1 MTAVRHSR
9 GGPERVHRIGGAPTW
24 LRVAL
29 LALVGLLPAV
39 DASAWWNTSWSH
51 RRKLT
56 LNNTAPGATAQ
67 TAFPVLIVLDSLNV
81 RIDYGKTQNAGQ
93 DLRFVDDDDTTLLA
107 HEIEKWDESGNS
119 SVWVRVPLVN
129 ASNTDFI
136 WVYYGNPTVGD
147 GQNPT
152 GVWDVD
158 FKLVHHLR
166 ETSGVHVD
174 STSNPNDSFVVDVA
188 AQGSAAGQ
196 INGADSFS
204 TAGCVPS
211 AATCDNIDV
220 LDNATLDVGAA
231 ESMTVEAWIRTPT
244 AGVAQHIA
252 VKEAPGGVGTGF
264 DFLVW
269 SSNQARFGV
278 TNSGLVPTD
287 VTVMGGS
294 VADNA
299 WHYVVGRW
307 TRSSSTANVFVDGV
321 LAGTASN
328 GVYAASPMSNTQPF
342 RIGERGDANA
352 GGLNFNGT
360 IDEVRF
366 SKAATPRSDSW
377 IRAQYDSMRDS
388 GVGLVGPFVSYGPEA
403 AQCCG
408 LGVTQTTDAV
418 DSTTTTITVN
428 GPNRFDLRF
437 NVATGAGIDRFVD
450 AEEDTGFDLA
460 GGTAAALQ
468 PTLLSDEV
476 GISGSSR
483 TTGANTQGAELDLLE
498 ATPAR
503 VKVRQEAFYQQGAGS
518 SNIAAGVKSYGDY
531 SIYGIGRIALGLERR
546 ATVALATTSEQLQLS
561 VHYQAAA
568 PLNAWT
574 GYSQTAGPFASVFA
588 GQTGPATDQFV
599 LAQTEQPSA
608 RTDFLSIISQDWA
621 DATRNTFFG
630 ANAGEE
636 WEEVSW
642 IDNDGTAIPIGSQRW
657 NFLTYFK
664 PTILASNV
672 DTAVVSR
679 SADYRGPDQL
689 TINAGKGFQWVDTAE
704 NTVLTTDWFNE
715 SEAAYPLDLHQ
726 TLGLEFAIDGSS
738 VIPRYRPFFKIR
750 QWRSF
755 IESPTVT
762 FDPDGPGAAPAT
774 SLLKNTS
781 YRAAVKPVARAHF
794 SQDTLFHSTLQSAAS
809 QTGSPATVVG
819 AVTFTPARFG
829 SGAEMDA
836 DGEYLSI
843 PSAGNFNP
851 AQGAIEFWYKPRY
864 DYSGGGPDPRDHALF
879 GYWINGSNYFYAYL
893 DPVPG
898 GGPGPDEG
906 LTFAVSTTASGLAKV
921 VTGAG
926 GAFTEYWRANEWV
939 HLRFVWKA
947 APGPRLEIY
956 INGKLAPPSGA
967 SLGSYTTAVGTLPNF
982 YIGERGRDNNADTI
996 PDFDNNPDGIIDEFY
1011 IYGQPDAPRP
1021 IAHGGLTTDTREFLA
1036 DTADN
1041 FSLVDFDPIQALT
1054 RGEYLYFGA
1063 DAKFRGLNVNLAT
1076 AGTGVGA
1083 TAVLWEYWDGTRW
1096 STLPGVTDQT
1106 DSFTKPG
1113 GTIFWVDPASWNLYS
1128 VNGGPDLYYVRASLT
1143 GGVDYATPPV
1153 ERVIKTDILL
1163 FQYCHDIMA
1172 AAGTFAFGVPWPTTE
1187 VSLQSF
1193 AAVAGDSAVL
1203 LEWRTASELRNL
1215 GFHLYRSHSQNGP
1228 WTRLTSSLIPG
1239 LGSSAVGQ
1247 AYSFH
1252 DSGLTNGTR
1261 YFYRLD
1267 DVDASSKTT
1276 SHGPVSAV
1284 PGTPAPTAGG
1294 TSPSGGA
1301 SGGSGGKP
1309 KSGGAA
1315 SCPDW
1320 VLAAYAS
1327 ASGASSAATSLR
1339 CTRHGD
1345 PEASSLGV
1353 VSRDTRSATLELRT
1367 GGFYALHTQSGASEP
1382 SGTVRVFV
1390 PGFDFPQDEKAAALP
1405 IRRALV
1411 DAIVGRRVQLG
1422 GVRALDRVSFKGLVP
1437 SALGKAEMRVG
1448 RDGTVRAVRRGA
1460 AQVSSRFPKGELVTL
1475 LPSLFQGERK
1485 SAVVEIAPLRFDAE
1499 RQQLVLARRVRV
1511 RLVFAGRETNESGRG
1526 SLGRAPGSRKPA
1538 VSGEV
1543 LARLYATSRGL
1554 HAASF
1559 EQLFPG
1565 RARGFAASQ
1574 LRLERQGEPV
1584 GFHIEPASDN
1594 FGPGSRLYFFVDRT
1608 SASTDFTA
1616 EVAYELVRSRDGL
1629 RMPLVSA
1636 APSGDAISSA
1646 STGFASF
1653 ETNRFYQPGL
1663 LDAPDLWLWEALASG
1678 ATRVKP
1684 FSLSGVS
1691 GSGAAELD
1699 VYLQGGSESG
1709 EPVDHHVSVS
1719 INGSVVGEARF
1730 AGKKPYRMSLSL
1742 ASLLLREGA
1751 NELQLTSVADTGVS
1765 SFFFLDRFALA
1776 YPQAASVS
1784 AGVFDGSWA
1793 EAGTASVSGAGAVL
1807 LDVSGAVSGAGSAS
1821 TAASGPTEAS
1831 SAPTR
1836 GVRWLLGF
1844 ESSGESLRF
1853 RAEAGRRYLAVSPE
1867 ALLSPRIGTPEP
1879 STLRAA
1885 TNQADYVL
1893 VAPRA
1898 FLAAAEPLLARRADQ
1913 GLTTR
1918 AVAFEEIAD
1927 QFGHGQASAEAIGSF
1942 LAYAFHSWTRPSPR
1956 YVLLLG
1962 DSSYDP
1968 RNFSGTSQPSPLPA
1982 LWAKTSYLWTVSDPL
1997 LAAVNGEDSLPDLA
2011 IGRLPATTAAQAEA
2025 LVAKL
2030 LAWEDSGQGL
2040 AGPAAL
2046 VADNPD
2052 VAGDFEADVED
2063 IRASYLGSREA
2074 RVLKLSELGAQMRPS
2089 ILDALNSGLS
2099 YLSYVGHGGAA
2110 VWASENVWNSWDAPS
2125 LQAQS
2130 QQPLLVTMNCLN
2142 GYFVAPS
2149 YESLSESLLKAEG
2162 RGAIA
2167 SFSPSGLSLDGPA
2180 HQYHRALMAELT
2192 STKHERLGD
2201 AILAAQKIYAD
2212 SGLMPELVAVYHLL
2226 GDPATVIR

>member
-1 MTAVRHSR
+1 MRVRELPNRAERSR
-9 GGPERVHRIGGAPTW
+9 PKVPVW

-29 LALVGLLPAV
+29 LAFVTLLPAV

-67 TAFPVLIVLDSLNV
+67 TGFPVLIVLDNLNV
-81 RIDYGKTQNAGQ
+81 RIDYSKTQNAGQ
-93 DLRFVDDDDTTLLA
+93 DLRFVDADDTTPLA

-119 SVWVRVPLVN
+119 SVWVRVPLVD
-129 ASNTDFI
+129 ASNNDFI
-136 WVYYGNPTVGD
+136 WVYYGNPTIGD

-152 GVWDVD
+152 GVWDAD
-158 FKLVHHLR
+158 FKLVHHLK

-174 STSNPNDSFVVDVA
+174 STSNPNDSIVVDVA

-211 AATCDNIDV
+211 AATCDNIDIA
-220 LDNATLDVGAA
+220 DNATLDVGAA

-244 AGVAQHIA
+244 AGAFQHIA
-252 VKEAPGGVGTGF
+252 VKEAPLGVGTGF

-269 SSNQARFGV
+269 DSNQARFAV
-278 TNSGLVPTD
+278 TNSGLVPTN

-307 TRSSSTANVFVDGV
+307 TRSSSTASVFVDGV

-342 RIGERGDANA
+342 RIGERGDEDA
-352 GGLNFNGT
+352 GGFNFNGT

-388 GVGLVGPFVSYGPEA
+388 GVGLVGPFVTYGPEA

-408 LGVTQTTDAV
+408 LGVTQTTDPA
-418 DSTTTTITVN
+418 DATTATITVN
-428 GPNRFDLRF
+428 GPNRFDIRF
-437 NVATGAGIDRFVD
+437 NVATGAGIDRFID
-450 AEEDTGFDLA
+450 AEENTGVDLA
-460 GGTAAALQ
+460 GGDPGLQ
-468 PTLLSDEV
+468 PALFSDEV
-476 GISGSSR
+476 EVGFNR
-483 TTGANTQGAELDLLE
+483 TTAANMQGAELDLLE

-503 VKVRQEAFYQQGAGS
+503 VKVRQEAFYQRATTTSITPALKG
-518 SNIAAGVKSYGDY
+518 YGDY
-531 SIYGIGRIALGLERR
+531 SIYGIGRMALGWERR
-546 ATVALATTSEQLQLS
+546 ATVLIAPASQQLQWTVS
-561 VHYQAAA
+561 YTGAA
-568 PLNAWT
+568 PLDAWT
-574 GYSQTAGPFASVFA
+574 GYSQTAVPDPSPFDGPP
-588 GQTGPATDQFV
+588 GPGAPTATDDFV
-599 LAQTEQPSA
+599 MAQSEQPSA
-608 RTDFLSIISQDWA
+608 RTDFLAILHQDWA
-621 DATRNTFFG
+621 NANQAFFG
-630 ANAGEE
+630 LRAIEN

-642 IDNDGTAIPIGSQRW
+642 IDDAPGTPIPVGSERV

-664 PTILASNV
+664 PTTLATNV
-672 DTAVVSR
+672 DVAVLSR
-679 SADYRGPDQL
+679 KDDYRSPDVL
-689 TINAGKGFQWVDTAE
+689 TINAGKGSQWVDTAE
-704 NTVLTTDWFNE
+704 KTVLATDWFNE
-715 SEAAYPLDLHQ
+715 AEAAYVLDLSP
-726 TLGLEFAIDGSS
+726 TLGLDFTIDGSS

-755 IESPTVT
+755 IESPAVT

-774 SLLKNTS
+774 ALTKNTS
-781 YRAAVKPVARAHF
+781 YRAALKPVARAHF
-794 SQDTLFHSTLQSAAS
+794 AQDTLYHSTLESAAS
-809 QTGSPATVVG
+809 QTGSPATVIG
-819 AVTFTPARFG
+819 AVNFTPARFG
-829 SGAEMDA
+829 SGAEMNA
-836 DGEYLSI
+836 DGEYLAI
-843 PSAGNFNP
+843 PSAANFNP
-851 AQGAIEFWYKPRY
+851 AQGAIEFWYKPYY

-879 GYWINGSNYFYAYL
+879 GYWINATNYFYAYL

-898 GGPGPDEG
+898 DGPGPDEG

-967 SLGSYTTAVGTLPNF
+967 SVGSYTTAVGTLPEF
-982 YIGERGRDNNADTI
+982 YIGERGRDNNADTF
-996 PDFDNNPDGIIDEFY
+996 PDFDNHPNGIIDEFY

-1021 IAHGGLTTDTREFLA
+1021 IAHGGLTTDTRELLA
-1036 DTADN
+1036 DSADN
-1041 FSLVDFDPIQALT
+1041 FSLVDFDPILALT

-1063 DAKFRGLNVNLAT
+1063 DAKFRGLNVDLAAT
-1076 AGTGVGA
+1076 GTGPGA
-1083 TAVLWEYWDGTRW
+1083 AAVLWEYWDGTRW

-1106 DSFTKPG
+1106 DSFTKPR

-1163 FQYCHDIMA
+1163 FQYCHDVIA
-1172 AAGTFAFGVPWPTTE
+1172 AAGTFAFAVPWPTTE

-1193 AAVAGDSAVL
+1193 AAVPGDSSVL
-1203 LEWRTASELRNL
+1203 LEWRTASELHNL
-1215 GFHLYRSHSQNGP
+1215 GFHLYRSLSETGP

-1239 LGSSAVGQ
+1239 LGSSATGQ

-1252 DSGLTNGTR
+1252 DTGLTNGTR

-1267 DVDASSKTT
+1267 DVDASSTTT

-1284 PGTPAPTAGG
+1284 PGTPAPAGGG
-1294 TSPSGGA
+1294 TSRTGGT
-1301 SGGSGGKP
+1301 SGGSSGKT
-1309 KSGGAA
+1309 KGGAA
-1315 SCPDW
+1315 SSCPDW
-1320 VLAAYAS
+1320 VLAAYAA
-1327 ASGASSAATSLR
+1327 ASGSSSGSASLR

-1353 VSRDTRSATLELRT
+1353 LSRDSRSATVELRT
-1367 GGFYALHTQSGASEP
+1367 GGFYALHTQSGAGEP

-1390 PGFDFPQDEKAAALP
+1390 PGFDFPQDERAAALP

-1411 DAIVGRRVQLG
+1411 DAVVGRRVQLG

-1437 SALGKAEMRVG
+1437 SALGKAEMQVG
-1448 RDGTVRAVRRGA
+1448 RDGTVRAARRGA
-1460 AQVSSRFPKGELVTL
+1460 AQAPRRFPKSELVTL
-1475 LPSLFQGERK
+1475 LPSLFQGEQK
-1485 SAVVEIAPLRFDAE
+1485 SAVIEIAPLRFDAE
-1499 RQQLVLARRVRV
+1499 RQQLLLARRVLV
-1511 RLVFAGRETNESGRG
+1511 RLVFSGRETGESGRG

-1538 VSGEV
+1538 VSGEI
-1543 LARLYATSRGL
+1543 LARLHTTSRGL
-1554 HAASF
+1554 YAASF

-1565 RARGFAASQ
+1565 RPRGFAASQ
-1574 LRLERQGEPV
+1574 LRLERQSEPV
-1584 GFHIEPASDN
+1584 AFHVEPATDV
-1594 FGPGSRLYFFVDRT
+1594 FGPGSRLYFFADRT
-1608 SASTDFTA
+1608 AVSTDFSA

-1629 RMPLVSA
+1629 RMPLVSG

-1646 STGFASF
+1646 STGSASF

-1663 LDAPDLWLWEALASG
+1663 LDAPDLWLWEVLPSG
-1678 ATRVKP
+1678 ATKVKP
-1684 FSLSGVS
+1684 FSLSSVS
-1691 GSGAAELD
+1691 GSGTAELD

-1719 INGSVVGEARF
+1719 VNGTLVGETQF
-1730 AGKKPYRMSLSL
+1730 AGKKPYRLSLSL
-1742 ASLLLREGA
+1742 PAALLREGS
-1751 NELQLTSVADTGVS
+1751 NDLSLTNVADTGVT
-1765 SFFFLDRFALA
+1765 SFVFLDRFMLA
-1776 YPQAASVS
+1776 HPQTASLAGGRFEGTWSEGGTATVAGMIGAAAILDLP
-1784 AGVFDGSWA
+1784 AGV
-1793 EAGTASVSGAGAVL
+1793 
-1807 LDVSGAVSGAGSAS
+1807 AGSADAAGG
-1821 TAASGPTEAS
+1821 AAS
-1831 SAPTR
+1831 TR
-1836 GVRWLLGF
+1836 ARWLTGH
-1844 ESSGESLRF
+1844 ESSGGSLRF
-1853 RAEAGRRYLAVSPE
+1853 HAEARHRYLAVSQE
-1867 ALLSPRIGTPEP
+1867 ALLAPRITTPEP
-1879 STLRAA
+1879 STLRAT
-1885 TNQADYVL
+1885 TNQADYIL

-1898 FLAAAEPLLARRADQ
+1898 FLAAAEPLLGRRADE

-1918 AVAFEEIAD
+1918 AVTLEEITD
-1927 QFGHGQASAEAIGSF
+1927 EFGHGQPSAAAVRSF
-1942 LAYAFHSWTRPSPR
+1942 LAFAFHSWARPSPR

-1962 DSSYDP
+1962 DSTYDP
-1968 RNFSGTSQPSPLPA
+1968 RNFIGTSQPSPLPA
-1982 LWAKTSYLWTVSDPL
+1982 LWAKTSYLWTVSDPQ

-2011 IGRLPATTAAQAEA
+2011 IGRLPATTVAQAEA

-2052 VAGDFEADVED
+2052 VAGDFEADVRD
-2063 IRASYLGSREA
+2063 IAQSYLTGRNPE
-2074 RVLKLSELGAQMRPS
+2074 LLLLSELGSATRPR

-2099 YLSYVGHGGAA
+2099 FLSYVGHGGAA
-2110 VWASENVWNSWDAPS
+2110 VWASENVWNSWDAAS
-2125 LQAQS
+2125 LLAQS

-2149 YESLSESLLKAEG
+2149 YDSLSESLLKVEG

-2180 HQYHRALMAELT
+2180 HQYHRALMAALT
-2192 STKHERLGD
+2192 SGQHERLGD
-2201 AILAAQKIYAD
+2201 AVLAAQKEYAGT
-2212 SGLMPELVAVYHLL
+2212 GLMPELLGIYHLL
-2226 GDPATVIR
+2226 GDPATRIR